1 MVFNTLG
8 MILIPSSIRYHV
20 GESMV
25 ASMRHFLR
33 FIDLDST
40 FDKYGFVKK
49 VSPFPS
55 VCLKVSGSSTLIYL
69 LEDWRSVQIE

>member
-1 MVFNTLG
+1 MVLDTLG
-8 MILIPSSIRYHV
+8 IILIPSSVRYHV

-40 FDKYGFVKK
+40 FDSYGFVKK
-49 VSPFPS
+49 VSPLPP
-55 VCLKVSGSSTLIYL
+55 V
-69 LEDWRSVQIE
+69 

>member
-1 MVFNTLG
+1 MVLDTPDI
-8 MILIPSSIRYHV
+8 ILIPSSGRYHV

-40 FDKYGFVKK
+40 FDNYGFVKK
-49 VSPFPS
+49 VSPFPP
-55 VCLKVSGSSTLIYL
+55 V
-69 LEDWRSVQIE
+69 

>member
-1 MVFNTLG
+1 MVLDTLG
-8 MILIPSSIRYHV
+8 MILIPCSVRYHV

-55 VCLKVSGSSTLIYL
+55 V
-69 LEDWRSVQIE
+69 

>member
-1 MVFNTLG
+1 
-8 MILIPSSIRYHV
+8 MILIPSSVRYHV

-40 FDKYGFVKK
+40 FDNYGFVKN

-55 VCLKVSGSSTLIYL
+55 VRLKLSGRSMLMRL
-69 LEDWRSVQIE
+69 LEDGRSV

>member
-1 MVFNTLG
+1 MIL
-8 MILIPSSIRYHV
+8 ILIPSSVRYHV

-40 FDKYGFVKK
+40 FDNYGFVKK
-49 VSPFPS
+49 VSQPLS
-55 VCLKVSGSSTLIYL
+55 VGTIENGRQEHADASLGRRAQ
-69 LEDWRSVQIE
+69 RSN

>member
-1 MVFNTLG
+1 MYSQGDGGVHFLDTQTCAD
-8 MILIPSSIRYHV
+8 IPSTRYHV

-33 FIDLDST
+33 FIELDET

-49 VSPFPS
+49 VSPVS
-55 VCLKVSGSSTLIYL
+55 VDMI
-69 LEDWRSVQIE
+69 

>member
-1 MVFNTLG
+1 MVLYTLS
-8 MILIPSSIRYHV
+8 ITLIPSSVRYHV

-40 FDKYGFVKK
+40 FDNYGFVKK

-55 VCLKVSGSSTLIYL
+55 V
-69 LEDWRSVQIE
+69 